1 MTDTNR
7 LLRQTSGE
15 TSGSDLLK
23 LWSSR
28 YGGDVA
34 LSLNVLKEWLGLPA
48 ASTGVTPLTTQY
60 ASPSATGFNVVIAE
74 NNTWLI
80 LTPDTAYANG
90 TITLPASAG
99 VDDKSEV
106 MVVTTQQIT
115 NLTIDGN
122 GASAVIGAPSSMGAS
137 DAFRLRY
144 DAQSFTWYRVSG
156 T

>member
-7 LLRQTSGE
+7 LLRQTSAE
-15 TSGSDLLK
+15 TSGADLIR
-23 LWSSR
+23 LWSQQ
-28 YGGDVA
+28 YGGDVS
-34 LSLNVLKEWLGLPA
+34 LSLAVLKDWLGLPA
-48 ASTGVTPLTTQY
+48 ASTGVDPLTTQY
-60 ASPSATGFNVVIAE
+60 ASPGATAFNILVAQ

-80 LTPDTAYANG
+80 MTPDAAYATG

-106 MVVTTQQIT
+106 LVVTTQQVT
-115 NLTIDGN
+115 SLTVDGN
-122 GASAVIGAPSSMGAS
+122 GASAVIGAPSSLGAS

-144 DAQSFTWYRVSG
+144 DAQSLTWYRVSG